1 MSKKRG
7 PALYELISNKAQD
20 SPPPR
25 TQKKPKKK
33 SLAQPEFD
41 VDLEHNLFTPGRTF
55 RISIGSIGVIA
66 AVCIALIVISYTLGF
81 RKGTAVAREDYGN
94 RLFEEIPLETTGAPQ
109 SNESQIPILNPNQ
122 PPANIGNSQWKSV
135 LSDPRVQNHFYF
147 TLMQTTKEGAMQLA
161 AFCRQKGLETYVVS
175 GNNTRLYR
183 VVALPG
189 STDRN
194 ATSLNTVLAQIHAI
208 GQEWARTKAGGGSDL
223 QDAYLSIKS
232 Q

>member
-7 PALYELISNKAQD
+7 PALYELISNKAQET
-20 SPPPR
+20 STP

-33 SLAQPEFD
+33 ALAQPEFD

-94 RLFEEIPLETTGAPQ
+94 RLFEEIPLETTVTTQ
-109 SNESQIPILNPNQ
+109 SNDSEITSSNPAQ
-122 PPANIGNSQWKSV
+122 PQANIGNFQWDTV
-135 LSDPRVQNHFYF
+135 LSDPREQNHFYF

-161 AFCRQKGLETYVVS
+161 AYCRQKGLETYVVS

-194 ATSLNTVLAQIHAI
+194 ATSLRTVLTQIHAI
-208 GQEWARTKAGGGSDL
+208 GQEWARTTTGNGSDL

-232 Q
+232 H